1 LKKAGHDVPE
11 GKNEPPEERA
21 LFCDNNGLFDQEFL
35 VNVDDHLINHP
46 NIELQGKNKLF
57 PNLRNLINTFKMNFI
72 SQLKNEDVSQFPYIK

>member
-57 PNLRNLINTFKMNFI
+57 PNFKK
-72 SQLKNEDVSQFPYIK
+72 SYQYIQDEFHFAIKK